1 MIKLTAKELHQRLR
15 EEANK
20 HAPHM
25 GGGDLNMLTNCD
37 TTTSKTYLHTIPCK
51 CGEKIA
57 FRTPMAVGNDAWSI
71 QTFQQ
76 EMMSAI
82 GDHVG
87 ICNAEFILQLANE

>member
-1 MIKLTAKELHQRLR
+1 
-15 EEANK
+15 
-20 HAPHM
+20 
-25 GGGDLNMLTNCD
+25 
-37 TTTSKTYLHTIPCK
+37 
-51 CGEKIA
+51 
-57 FRTPMAVGNDAWSI
+57 MAVGNDAWSI